1 MQIEC
6 PFCNVRAQLPDHQEG
21 ARVRC
26 GSCQKLYRARDVLA
40 PAPRRAGGSKSAPWI
55 AVFAVAALILLF
67 AILSNKSSSPGLDEV
82 GASETSEEVA
92 TPTPAPVDPT
102 GWDSEA
108 VRSVRDF
115 CQAISHARSESLQNQ
130 LHGPLLFWNRTRRAE
145 APAAEPFFQLG
156 AKERADALLEADQ
169 TWSSLEGFAK
179 REFLREMATLLCAPE
194 HPLANLTPYD
204 GEVVSEGDRSAEV
217 RTSMSDPEGES
228 RTWAWTLVY
237 DQERWQVGSLELY
250 FTEADRKRE
259 QNRGVEKVTLRDGSK
274 VLEKT
279 PEPLEHLDDTP
290 PALRSRIDSLFATMI
305 NLDLTTESGDAKREI
320 IAIGKPAIPIL
331 LTGLYENKLE
341 TQKEAIQAN
350 IVVLALRDI
359 TGQFFGYKPQ
369 ALVGSSAGTTEE
381 RRMSSIRQWFAWW
394 WRNRDTFEGR
404 APVSQED

>member
-40 PAPRRAGGSKSAPWI
+40 PAPRRGGGSKSAPWI

-67 AILSNKSSSPGLDEV
+67 AILSNKSNSTGFDEV
-82 GASETSEEVA
+82 GASETTEEVA
-92 TPTPAPVDPT
+92 SPAPALVDPT

-115 CQAISHARSESLQNQ
+115 CQAITNQRSESLQNR
-130 LHGPLLFWNRTRRAE
+130 LYGPLLLWDRTRRAE
-145 APAAEPFFQLG
+145 ATDAAPFFELN
-156 AKERADALLEADQ
+156 AKERADALLAAEQA
-169 TWSSLEGFAK
+169 WSAMEGFAK
-179 REFLREMATLLCAPE
+179 REWLRDIATELCAPE
-194 HPLANLTPYD
+194 HPLANLVPYD
-204 GEVVSEGDRSAEV
+204 GEVISEGDRSAEV

-237 DQERWQVGSLELY
+237 AQERWQVGSMELY
-250 FTEADRKRE
+250 FTEADQKRE
-259 QNRGVEKVTLRDGSK
+259 QNRGVEKVTLSDGSR

-279 PEPLEHLDDTP
+279 PEPLEHLADTP
-290 PALRSRIDSLFATMI
+290 PALRSRIDTLFATMI
-305 NLDLTTESGDAKREI
+305 NLDLTTESGDAKRAI

-350 IVVLALRDI
+350 IIVLALRDI

-369 ALVGSSAGTTEE
+369 ALVGSSTGTTEE
-381 RRMSSIRQWFAWW
+381 RRMSSVRQWFAWW
-394 WRNRDTFEGR
+394 WQNRDTFEGR
-404 APVSQED
+404 DPVSQED